1 MKGLE
6 VNGRSYAQPAAPT
19 VVICIDG
26 CEPEYIAQA
35 VAGGHMPHLKQVLA
49 EGSSMLADCVVPSF
63 TNPNNLSIVT
73 GAPPSVHGICGNYL
87 FDTASGTEVMM
98 NDPQWPRAPTTALA
112 KCGVGASARP
122 NSSYTIA
129 ASSSDCDE
137 PPSSSGIPIPRSPV
151 AAICFQRSAG

>member
-63 TNPNNLSIVT
+63 TIDQDRRMYSWI
-73 GAPPSVHGICGNYL
+73 
-87 FDTASGTEVMM
+87 E
-98 NDPQWPRAPTTALA
+98 
-112 KCGVGASARP
+112 ARIHH
-122 NSSYTIA
+122 IA
-129 ASSSDCDE
+129 
-137 PPSSSGIPIPRSPV
+137 
-151 AAICFQRSAG
+151 